1 MGKIAIGAWITVAA
15 NLAQVAGCYTG
26 AHVSVFFPVLYNVL
40 LGIGFLYYWPTL
52 LALVSG
58 AAPARIRATMMG
70 CVFLT
75 LFVSNM
81 TIGRIGTLYETMGP
95 ADFWALNAAIAAVG
109 GALAIL
115 LAQPVKRVLLA
126 KDVR

>member
-1 MGKIAIGAWITVAA
+1 MGNIAMGAGITVAS
-15 NLAQVAGCYTG
+15 NLVLVAGCLTG

-58 AAPARIRATMMG
+58 AAPARIKATMMG

-75 LFVSNM
+75 LFVSNL
-81 TIGRIGTLYETMGP
+81 TIGRIGTLYEHMTP
-95 ADFWALNAAIAAVG
+95 AMFWTLNAAIAAVG
-109 GALAIL
+109 GL
-115 LAQPVKRVLLA
+115 LALLLRRPLGRIFA
-126 KDVR
+126 EGAR

>member
-1 MGKIAIGAWITVAA
+1 MGKIAIGALITVAA
-15 NLAQVAGCYTG
+15 NLVLVAGCFIG
-26 AHVSVFFPVLYNVL
+26 ARVSVFFPVLYNVL

-58 AAPARIRATMMG
+58 AAPSRIKATMMG

-81 TIGRIGTLYETMGP
+81 TIGRIGARYETLGP
-95 ADFWALNAAIAAVG
+95 TEFWALNAAIAAAG
-109 GALAIL
+109 GVLAM
-115 LAQPVKRVLLA
+115 LLA
-126 KDVR
+126 KPLTRVLHHD